1 MTGFKDYRKYDALGL
16 ADLVKKRKVKP
27 SELAEEAISRIE
39 KINPAINAVIYKM
52 YDAAEKLNDRKP
64 PAGIFSGV
72 PFLVKDMLHEIAGVP
87 CTAGSRS
94 RKDYIPAEDSEVI
107 RRYRNAGLV
116 ILGKTN
122 LPEFGLMSYTEPLLH
137 GPCRNP
143 WDTSRTPGGSSG
155 GAAAAV
161 SSGIVPMAAGTDGGG
176 SIRIPAAHCGLF
188 GMKASRGR
196 TPLGPAMGEV
206 WQGAVVEGVLS
217 RSVRDSAA
225 ALDILSAPD
234 PGAPY
239 IIEPPRMP
247 YLKEIT
253 KKPGRLKIAF
263 STRSMLDSIVDPE
276 CIRAVEEAADLCV
289 RLGHIVEQDEPELD
303 GNEIAFSFL
312 MLYMGEVAADIEM
325 TAMLTG
331 RKPRRKD
338 FEPATWGLGLLGRI
352 YSAADF
358 IIEKRKW
365 NTVARSF
372 SSFFSRYDMY
382 LTPVTA
388 YPTLKVGELQP
399 GPAERIMVS
408 IVNTLG
414 LGKIVKA
421 SGMASELARA
431 TMEKYPF
438 TQVANMAGLPAMSVP
453 LHWTPEGLPCGV
465 QFMGRFGD
473 EASLFRL
480 AAQLEKAKPWF
491 NRWPEML

>member
-1 MTGFKDYRKYDALGL
+1 MAGFREYRKYDALGL
-16 ADLVKKRKVKP
+16 AELVRTKKVKP
-27 SELAEEAISRIE
+27 SELADEAISRIE
-39 KINPAINAVIYKM
+39 KLNPAINAVIYKM
-52 YDAAEKLNDRKP
+52 YDAAKKLNDRKP
-64 PAGIFSGV
+64 PAGIFAGV
-72 PFLVKDMLHEIAGVP
+72 PFLVKDMLHHVAGVP

-94 RKDYIPAEDSEVI
+94 LKDYIPAEDSEVI

-122 LPEFGLMSYTEPLLH
+122 LPEFGLLSYTESLLH

-143 WDTSRTPGGSSG
+143 WDILRTPGGSSG

-161 SSGIVPMAAGTDGGG
+161 ASGIVPMAAGTDGGG

-196 TPLGPAMGEV
+196 TPLGPGTGEV
-206 WQGAVVEGVLS
+206 WQGAVTEGVLS

-225 ALDILSAPD
+225 ALDLLSSPD

-239 IIEPPRMP
+239 IIQPPSLP

-253 KKPGRLKIAF
+253 KKPGKLKIAF
-263 STRSMLDSIVDPE
+263 STRSMLDSDVHPV

-289 RLGHIVEQDEPELD
+289 RMGHTVEQDEPELD
-303 GNEIAFSFL
+303 GVSIAFSFL

-338 FEPATWGLGLLGRI
+338 FEPATWGLGLMGRT
-352 YSAADF
+352 YSAGDF
-358 IIEKRKW
+358 VRGKRTW
-365 NTVARSF
+365 NTVART
-372 SSFFSRYDMY
+372 FSRFFEKYDMF

-388 YPTLKVGELQP
+388 YPALKIGELQP
-399 GPAERIMVS
+399 KPAEKIMVS

-414 LGKIVKA
+414 LGRIVKA
-421 SGMASELARA
+421 SGMISELARA

-465 QFMGRFGD
+465 QFIGRFGE

-491 NRWPEML
+491 NRWPEMM